1 LIMIKNFITILTLS
15 FILFLSTLFAQNQK
29 VLLLGECDKIST
41 TKMLNYLDTRSKILL
56 SIDNNIVISD
66 DNISSYPIILICDND
81 YLKLNNREVSILGNH
96 LKQGGLLILDNVISD
111 YTFSIFLDKILPQS
125 YTESI
130 SLDTLFS
137 DNPFNINFDEVEL
150 DLEAIFINKKLSV
163 LGIKKVSLI
172 NYWQEENEEF
182 FKIGSSII
190 FYNLTR

>member
-1 LIMIKNFITILTLS
+1 MIKNFITMFTLS

-29 VLLLGECDKIST
+29 VLLLGECDKMST
-41 TKMLNYLDTRSKILL
+41 TKMLNYLEARSKILL
-56 SIDNNIVISD
+56 STDNNIVISD

-81 YLKLNNREVSILGNH
+81 YLKLNNKEVSILGNH

-125 YTESI
+125 NTESL

-163 LGIKKVSLI
+163 LGIKKTSLI

>member
-1 LIMIKNFITILTLS
+1 MIKNFITIFILS

-29 VLLLGECDKIST
+29 VLLLGECDKMST

-125 YTESI
+125 NTESL

-137 DNPFNINFDEVEL
+137 DNPFNINLDEVEL
-150 DLEAIFINKKLSV
+150 DLEAIFINKKLSI
-163 LGIKKVSLI
+163 LAIKKASLI

>member
-1 LIMIKNFITILTLS
+1 MIKNFITIFILS

-29 VLLLGECDKIST
+29 VLLLGECDKMST

-125 YTESI
+125 NTQSP
-130 SLDTLFS
+130 SLNTLFF
-137 DNPFNINFDEVEL
+137 DNPFNINLDEVKL

-163 LGIKKVSLI
+163 LGIKKTSLI

>member
-1 LIMIKNFITILTLS
+1 MIKNFITMFTLS

-41 TKMLNYLDTRSKILL
+41 TKMLNYLEARSKILL

-81 YLKLNNREVSILGNH
+81 YLKLNNKEVSILGNH

-125 YTESI
+125 NTESL

-163 LGIKKVSLI
+163 LGIKKASLI

>member
-1 LIMIKNFITILTLS
+1 MIKNFITIFILS

-41 TKMLNYLDTRSKILL
+41 SKMLDYLETRSKILL

-66 DNISSYPIILICDND
+66 DNISSYPIILICNND

-125 YTESI
+125 NTESL

-137 DNPFNINFDEVEL
+137 DNPFNIRLDEVEL

-163 LGIKKVSLI
+163 LGIKKASLI

>member
-1 LIMIKNFITILTLS
+1 MIKNFITMFTLS

-29 VLLLGECDKIST
+29 VLLLGECDKMST
-41 TKMLNYLDTRSKILL
+41 TKMLNYLEARSKILL

-81 YLKLNNREVSILGNH
+81 YLKLNNKEVSILGNH

-111 YTFSIFLDKILPQS
+111 YTFSIFLNKILPQS
-125 YTESI
+125 NTESL

-163 LGIKKVSLI
+163 LGIKKTSLI

>member
-1 LIMIKNFITILTLS
+1 MIKNFITIFILS

-29 VLLLGECDKIST
+29 VLLLGECDKMST
-41 TKMLNYLDTRSKILL
+41 TKMLNYLEARSKILL
-56 SIDNNIVISD
+56 STDNNIVISD

-81 YLKLNNREVSILGNH
+81 YLKLNNKEVSILGNH

-125 YTESI
+125 NTESL
-130 SLDTLFS
+130 SLDTLFF
-137 DNPFNINFDEVEL
+137 DNPFNINLDEVEL

-163 LGIKKVSLI
+163 LGIKKASLI

>member
-1 LIMIKNFITILTLS
+1 MIKNFITMLTLS

-29 VLLLGECDKIST
+29 VLLLGECDKMST
-41 TKMLNYLDTRSKILL
+41 TKMLNYLEARSKILL
-56 SIDNNIVISD
+56 STDNNIVISD

-125 YTESI
+125 KTQSL

-163 LGIKKVSLI
+163 LGIKKTSLI

>member
-1 LIMIKNFITILTLS
+1 MIKNFITMFTLS

-29 VLLLGECDKIST
+29 VLLLGECDKMST
-41 TKMLNYLDTRSKILL
+41 TKMLNYLEARSKILL
-56 SIDNNIVISD
+56 STDNNIVISD

-125 YTESI
+125 NTESL

-163 LGIKKVSLI
+163 LGIKKTSLI

>member
-1 LIMIKNFITILTLS
+1 MTKNFITIFILS

-29 VLLLGECDKIST
+29 VLLLGECDKMST
-41 TKMLNYLDTRSKILL
+41 KKMLNYLEARSKILL
-56 SIDNNIVISD
+56 STDNNIVISD

-125 YTESI
+125 KTD
-130 SLDTLFS
+130 SLSLATLFS
-137 DNPFNINFDEVEL
+137 DNPFNINLDEVEL

-163 LGIKKVSLI
+163 LGIKKASLI

>member
-1 LIMIKNFITILTLS
+1 MIKNFITIFILS

-29 VLLLGECDKIST
+29 VLLLGECDKMST
-41 TKMLNYLDTRSKILL
+41 TKMLNYLEARSKILL
-56 SIDNNIVISD
+56 STDNNIVISD

-81 YLKLNNREVSILGNH
+81 YLKLNNKEVSILGNH

-125 YTESI
+125 NTESL

-137 DNPFNINFDEVEL
+137 DNPFNIRLDEFEL

-163 LGIKKVSLI
+163 LGIKKASLI

-182 FKIGSSII
+182 FKIGSNII
-190 FYNLTR
+190 YYNLTR

>member
-1 LIMIKNFITILTLS
+1 MIKNFITMFTLS

-41 TKMLNYLDTRSKILL
+41 TKMLNYLEARSKILL
-56 SIDNNIVISD
+56 STDNNIVISD

-81 YLKLNNREVSILGNH
+81 YLKLNNKEVSILGNH

-125 YTESI
+125 NTESL

-163 LGIKKVSLI
+163 LGIKKTSLI

>member
-1 LIMIKNFITILTLS
+1 MIKNFITILTLS

-29 VLLLGECDKIST
+29 VLLLGECDKMST

-81 YLKLNNREVSILGNH
+81 YLKLNNKEVSILGNH

-111 YTFSIFLDKILPQS
+111 YTFSIFLNKILPQS
-125 YTESI
+125 NTESL

-137 DNPFNINFDEVEL
+137 DNPFNINLDEVEL

-163 LGIKKVSLI
+163 LGIKKASLI

>member
-1 LIMIKNFITILTLS
+1 MIKNFITILTLS
-15 FILFLSTLFAQNQK
+15 FILFLSTLFAQDQK
-29 VLLLGECDKIST
+29 VLLLGKCDKMST

-125 YTESI
+125 NTESL

-137 DNPFNINFDEVEL
+137 DNPFNINLDKVEL
-150 DLEAIFINKKLSV
+150 DLEAIFINKKLSI
-163 LGIKKVSLI
+163 LAIKKASLI

>member
-1 LIMIKNFITILTLS
+1 MIKNFITIFILS

-29 VLLLGECDKIST
+29 VLLLGECDKMST

-81 YLKLNNREVSILGNH
+81 YLKLNNKEVSILGNH

-125 YTESI
+125 NVESH
-130 SLDTLFS
+130 SLDTLFF
-137 DNPFNINFDEVEL
+137 DNPFNINLDEVEL

-163 LGIKKVSLI
+163 LGIKKASLI

>member
-1 LIMIKNFITILTLS
+1 MIKNFITMFTLS

-29 VLLLGECDKIST
+29 VLLLGECDKMST

-125 YTESI
+125 NTESL

-137 DNPFNINFDEVEL
+137 DNPFNINLDKVEL

-163 LGIKKVSLI
+163 LGIKKTSLI